1 MIDIHTHIIP
11 FVDDGSSSLEDS
23 LAMVKHEIS
32 IGVDTII
39 CTPHH
44 IKHRYEKSVED
55 IKTNFNLLKAE
66 VEKQNLPVK
75 SVEEIKTNF
84 NFLKSEVEK
93 LNLPIK
99 LLLGQEICYTH
110 REDTLSFLNEGKL
123 LTLNNSK
130 YVLLEFS
137 FTREPEDITD
147 IIYNFSIKGYKVIVA
162 HVERYEWIT
171 LDKVLNLKNEGAII
185 QVNSGSI
192 VGETTGHEK
201 RFVKKLFK
209 RNLVDIVASDIHSFR
224 KSTLDKAL
232 KKTKNPKLFNF
243 YID

>member
-75 SVEEIKTNF
+75 
-84 NFLKSEVEK
+84 
-93 LNLPIK
+93 

-110 REDTLSFLNEGKL
+110 REDILSFLNEGKL
-123 LTLNNSK
+123 LTLNNTK

-162 HVERYEWIT
+162 HVERYEWIS
-171 LDKVLNLKNEGAII
+171 LDKVVNLKNEGALI
-185 QVNSGSI
+185 QINSGSL
-192 VGETTGHEK
+192 VGQTTWKEK
-201 RFVKKLFK
+201 RFVKKLLN
-209 RNLVDIVASDIHSFR
+209 RNLVDIIASDVHSFR
-224 KSTLDKAL
+224 KSTLDIAL

-243 YID
+243 NFD